1 MLIILV
7 PTKIMSKTI
16 GKQAIQSWLCPALT
30 PVQGNC
36 DFEVLALQL
45 EHIDQILKESSV
57 LALARDFALQ
67 GLSKD
72 ARPQD
77 IRKRIEMGER
87 NLRCEILRHKLG
99 MPSFRHYL
107 VRLACDEVLSN
118 FCKLRDIRG
127 VRNTSK
133 SVLDRASKF
142 FTEEQLREIFEL
154 LTEVACSWEHCTDI
168 GLSAPV
174 DSSFCL
180 VDSTCL
186 EANIHYPTDWVL
198 LRDVSR
204 TLLKAI
210 KLIREKGG
218 LLNRMPHGPDQL
230 AARMNSLCQ
239 EMTLSHRR
247 VDGIKLRKKVLRKMK
262 TLLRKI
268 DKHAQFHR
276 ALLESRQKQT
286 DWSPR
291 QVTNIL
297 ARIDKA
303 LEQLPDVIHQA
314 HERIIGGRKIK
325 SEEKTLSTHDLD
337 LHPIVRKK
345 AGKEIEFGNGL
356 FLAENFEG
364 FLLDYKLYKEYPPA
378 DGEQLLES
386 LKRQEQYNTAEKLK
400 MVVGDRQFDTRKVS
414 ETLKEYEIEDM
425 NCPRN
430 PTRLKERS
438 GDPVFQMAQK
448 RRSGTEAR
456 IAIFKNNGGRRWRAK
471 GYTHRNI
478 AVSFAALTHN
488 LRWLARWQ
496 MAEADIQQAA

>member
-1 MLIILV
+1 
-7 PTKIMSKTI
+7 
-16 GKQAIQSWLCPALT
+16 
-30 PVQGNC
+30 
-36 DFEVLALQL
+36 
-45 EHIDQILKESSV
+45 
-57 LALARDFALQ
+57 
-67 GLSKD
+67 
-72 ARPQD
+72 
-77 IRKRIEMGER
+77 
-87 NLRCEILRHKLG
+87 

-218 LLNRMPHGPDQL
+218 LLNRMPHGSDQL

-262 TLLRKI
+262 ILLRKI
-268 DKHAQFHR
+268 GKHAQFHR
-276 ALLESRQKQT
+276 ALLESRQKQA

-291 QVTNIL
+291 QVANIL
-297 ARIDKA
+297 VRIDKA
-303 LEQLPDVIHQA
+303 LEQLPDVIHHA
-314 HERIIGGRKIK
+314 HERINGGRKIK
-325 SEEKTLSTHDLD
+325 REGEPSAPMIWTCTPLSGKK
-337 LHPIVRKK
+337 PERKS
-345 AGKEIEFGNGL
+345 
-356 FLAENFEG
+356 
-364 FLLDYKLYKEYPPA
+364 
-378 DGEQLLES
+378 S
-386 LKRQEQYNTAEKLK
+386 L
-400 MVVGDRQFDTRKVS
+400 G
-414 ETLKEYEIEDM
+414 
-425 NCPRN
+425 
-430 PTRLKERS
+430 
-438 GDPVFQMAQK
+438 MAC
-448 RRSGTEAR
+448 
-456 IAIFKNNGGRRWRAK
+456 F
-471 GYTHRNI
+471 
-478 AVSFAALTHN
+478 
-488 LRWLARWQ
+488 
-496 MAEADIQQAA
+496 